1 VGAGLPAIGL
11 RSSPGNINPITT
23 LLTSVNPAT
32 LESSRI
38 TLIYWSSQAGSSL
51 QVLSIAPPAL

>member
-11 RSSPGNINPITT
+11 RSSPGNINPTT